1 MLVWMQT
8 WGKIQFSQSSFRLR
22 PPEGF
27 KWDIYST
34 ELLQFSTQTIF
45 THLTAEERWKKYR
58 RQARCD
64 LLTWCL
70 SHSIKCC
77 KTDQDFS
84 HFEPNIIWNKGFHWS
99 ELYFCR
105 CHRGPSDYFPPAQ
118 KFLVWRLYNV
128 SLFITSFIH
137 HFMNEVMNEWVNTL
151 T

>member
-45 THLTAEERWKKYR
+45 THLTAEEWWKKYR
-58 RQARCD
+58 RQARCN

-105 CHRGPSDYFPPAQ
+105 CHRGPSDYFPPPH
-118 KFLVWRLYNV
+118 KSSSHDVFTTFLCS
-128 SLFITSFIH
+128 SLHSFITSW
-137 HFMNEVMNEWVNTL
+137 MKWWMKELTL
-151 T
+151 